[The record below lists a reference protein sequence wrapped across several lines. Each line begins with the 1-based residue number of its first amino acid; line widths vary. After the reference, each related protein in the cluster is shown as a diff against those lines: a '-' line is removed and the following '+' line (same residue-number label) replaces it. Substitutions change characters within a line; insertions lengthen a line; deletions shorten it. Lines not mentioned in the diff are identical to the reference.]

1 MPPLIWTCAVP
12 VSSCGTLKQ
21 NLETSRSEYPKHV
34 EEIMRSLYAD
44 DIIAGEDTVDQVHE
58 LKGTA
63 IWVFIKGQVSSCI
76 SGTLMYQNWK
86 QIIS

>member
-1 MPPLIWTCAVP
+1 
-12 VSSCGTLKQ
+12 
-21 NLETSRSEYPKHV
+21 
-34 EEIMRSLYAD
+34 MRSLYAD